1 FIFSIGLYS
10 FAMEVTKLPI
20 MMTANNAIIVL
31 VSAVL
36 MCITSG
42 SLAINKLRSA
52 DPADIF

>member
-1 FIFSIGLYS
+1 
-10 FAMEVTKLPI
+10 MEATKLPI
-20 MMTANNAIIVL
+20 MMTSNNAIIVL